1 MRSLKRMEPE
11 PRTPSLEAMILIAII
26 AFIIIIML
34 GIMCPTEANTY
45 YVQSLA

>member
-11 PRTPSLEAMILIAII
+11 PKTPSLEIMIAIAIVIFILIIVMGII
-26 AFIIIIML
+26 
-34 GIMCPTEANTY
+34 CSTEANAY